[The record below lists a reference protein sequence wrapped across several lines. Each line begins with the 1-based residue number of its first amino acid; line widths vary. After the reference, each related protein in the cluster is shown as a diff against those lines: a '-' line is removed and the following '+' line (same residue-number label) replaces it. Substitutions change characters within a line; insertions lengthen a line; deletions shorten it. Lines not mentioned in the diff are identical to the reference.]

1 MSVQTLP
8 ALLFHATRKHSNP
21 KAFQRVVNGISE
33 VVSAAEFE
41 GNCLRVALGLAGRGL
56 RPGDRIAILA
66 RSSVDWA
73 LCDFA
78 IQLLGAVSVPI
89 YPTLPAPAVA
99 RILAHAGCRAAFVE
113 DAEQAA
119 KVLPLATGRAE
130 GGQPA
135 IAVLIQFG
143 GEPAAGV
150 DGLAVLAAEG
160 AARGEAAAERLREDA
175 LEIPEEA
182 DCTLVYT
189 SGTSGEPKGVLLTH
203 RNILSNVQAALQ
215 VIPLNEEDTAL
226 SCLPL
231 SHLLERT
238 AGLHAMMHAGASIA
252 YAQSL
257 ESLGQDL
264 LAVRPTV
271 MIAVPRIY
279 EKMYGRLH
287 ARAMAG
293 GYLQRR
299 LFAWSRRVGAAWT
312 SRRLGGTPPQLPLR
326 IAHRLADRLVF
337 ARLRAR
343 TGGRLR
349 FFVSGGAPLAPE
361 IGSFFYAAGL
371 PILEGYGLTETSP
384 IISVN
389 SSAGLRLGSVGK
401 ALPGVEVRIAADGE
415 ILTRGPHVMRAYYRD
430 EEATRAALDD
440 AGWFATGDIGELD
453 AEGYLRI
460 TDRKKDL
467 LVTAGGKNVAPQP
480 IEVRFKQDRF
490 ISECVLIGDRRPFI
504 AALIVPDFAALRSA
518 AAQKGIAVSSATA
531 LATDPQVLRLFARRL
546 ARLNADLAPHEK
558 VRAWRLLDHELT
570 LDAGELT
577 PSLKVRRR
585 QVLERYA
592 AVVEGI
598 YAGTVPPT
606 GSSPR

>member
-1 MSVQTLP
+1 MSIQTLP
-8 ALLFHATRKHSNP
+8 ALLFHATRKHANP
-21 KAFQRVVNGISE
+21 KAFQRLANGVSE
-33 VVSAAEFE
+33 VLPAAEFE
-41 GNCLRVALGLAGRGL
+41 QRCLRVALGLGALGL
-56 RPGDRIAILA
+56 HSGDRIAILA
-66 RSSVDWA
+66 RSGVDWA
-73 LCDFA
+73 VCDFG
-78 IQLLGAVSVPI
+78 IQLKGAVSVPI

-119 KVLPLATGRAE
+119 KVLSAAA
-130 GGQPA
+130 GQA
-135 IAVLIQFG
+135 GVAVVIQFE
-143 GEPAAGV
+143 GELAAGV
-150 DGLAVLAAEG
+150 EGLAALTAAG
-160 AARGEAAAERLREDA
+160 AALGEAAALRLREEA
-175 LEIPEEA
+175 LAIPTEA

-203 RNILSNVQAALQ
+203 GNILSNVQAALQ
-215 VIPLNEEDTAL
+215 VIPLGREDTAL

-238 AGLHAMMHAGASIA
+238 AGLHAMLYAGASIA
-252 YAQSL
+252 YAQSM
-257 ESLGQDL
+257 ESIGQDL

-271 MIAVPRIY
+271 MIAVPRHY
-279 EKMYGRLH
+279 EKMYGRMH

-293 GYLQRR
+293 GYLQQR
-299 LFAWSRRVGAAWT
+299 LFAWSRSVGAAWT
-312 SRRLGGTPPQLPLR
+312 SCRLSGTPPRLPLR
-326 IAHRLADRLVF
+326 IAHRIADRLVF

-349 FFVSGGAPLAPE
+349 FFVSGGAPLASE
-361 IGSFFYAAGL
+361 IAGFFYAAGL

-384 IISVN
+384 IISVD
-389 SSAGLRLGSVGK
+389 SSAGLRLGTVGK
-401 ALPGVEVRIAADGE
+401 ALPGVELRIAEDGE
-415 ILTRGPHVMRAYYRD
+415 ILTRGPHVMRGYYRD
-430 EEATRAALDD
+430 EEATRGAIDA

-453 AEGYLRI
+453 ADGYLRI

-480 IEVRFKQDRF
+480 IELHLKQDRF
-490 ISECVLIGDRRPFI
+490 ISECVLVGDRRPYI
-504 AALIVPDFAALRSA
+504 AALIVPDFAALRGYA
-518 AAQKGIAVSSATA
+518 AHKGLALTSPTA
-531 LATDPQVLRLFARRL
+531 LAADPRVRTLFARRL
-546 ARLNADLAPHEK
+546 ARLNASLAPHEQ

-592 AVVEGI
+592 ALVERI
-598 YAGTVPPT
+598 YAETPPPA
-606 GSSPR
+606 GSSLS